1 MTWDIVF
8 RELQHDITKMNN
20 TVTGSTYGR
29 DVNFTKIPFNKAEGK
44 MPFGRKDVCER
55 IILK

>member
-1 MTWDIVF
+1 
-8 RELQHDITKMNN
+8 MNN

-29 DVNFTKIPFNKAEGK
+29 DVNFTKIPVDKPEGK
-44 MPFGRKDVCER
+44 KTFGRKDVCER